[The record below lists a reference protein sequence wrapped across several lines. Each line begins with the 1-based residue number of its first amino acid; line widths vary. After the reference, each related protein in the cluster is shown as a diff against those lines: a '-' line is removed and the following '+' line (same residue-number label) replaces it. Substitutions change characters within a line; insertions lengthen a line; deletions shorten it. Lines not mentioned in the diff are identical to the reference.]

1 MNCTLSNFR
10 KNKKMSSDEM
20 ADAIGV
26 SSSFYSKVESGSRNP
41 SYNFICKFLK
51 AFSDTNVNEIFF
63 NQK

>member
-1 MNCTLSNFR
+1 
-10 KNKKMSSDEM
+10 MSSDEM

-26 SSSFYSKVESGSRNP
+26 SSSFYSKVENGSRNP

-51 AFSDTNVNEIFF
+51 TFSDANVNEIFF